1 MSAWLPTSPCTP
13 ADCAGHEGRTASVP
27 RAVLRLAAAV
37 ALILLGILGAP
48 PLRLLPERARHVLVR
63 AWAAALL
70 GAFGLRI
77 TVHGA
82 PGPGPGPGPG
92 GGRLI
97 VANHIS
103 WLDIPLVAAVLPSR
117 MLAKSDIRSWPVLG
131 PLSRQAGTLFIERDR
146 LRGLPATVGLLT
158 RALLDG
164 DRVTVYPEG
173 STWCGRAQGP
183 FRRAAFQAAL
193 DARVPVQ
200 PVRIS
205 YLLDDGGPAGAPA
218 FVGDDPLTA
227 SLWRIARARGVR
239 AEVRLLP
246 RVPPGR
252 YAHRRDLAAAAQAAV
267 LAEPVSVSP
276 AVAPLLS
283 GVPAQPSAPMPSAT
297 DSDRAK
303 RPDASVHQ
311 WVNSSPAEA
320 SSLRTPS

>member
-27 RAVLRLAAAV
+27 RAALRIAAAI
-37 ALILLGILGAP
+37 ALVLLGILGAP
-48 PLRLLPERARHVLVR
+48 PLRLLPERARRVLVR

-77 TVHGA
+77 TVHGT
-82 PGPGPGPGPG
+82 PGPGR
-92 GGRLI
+92 GRLI

-131 PLSRQAGTLFIERDR
+131 PLSRQAGTLYIERDR
-146 LRGLPATVGLLT
+146 LRSLPATVGLLT

-164 DRVTVYPEG
+164 DTVTVYPEG

-200 PVRIS
+200 PVRIT

-246 RVPPGR
+246 RIPPGR

-267 LAEPVSVSP
+267 LAEPVPVSP
-276 AVAPLLS
+276 PAAPLLP
-283 GVPAQPSAPMPSAT
+283 GVPSQPSVPMPSAT

-303 RPDASVHQ
+303 RPAASVHQ
-311 WVNSSPAEA
+311 WVNSSPAAA

>member
-13 ADCAGHEGRTASVP
+13 AVCAGHEGRTASVP
-27 RAVLRLAAAV
+27 RAVLRLAGAI
-37 ALILLGILGAP
+37 ALVLLGILGAP
-48 PLRLLPERARHVLVR
+48 PLRLLPERPRHVVVR

-77 TVHGA
+77 TVHGT
-82 PGPGPGPGPG
+82 PGPG

-131 PLSRQAGTLFIERDR
+131 PLSRQAGTLYIERDR
-146 LRGLPATVGLLT
+146 LRTLPATVDALA
-158 RALLDG
+158 RALLTG

-205 YLLDDGGPAGAPA
+205 YLVDDGGPAGAPA

-239 AEVRLLP
+239 AEVWLLP
-246 RVPPGR
+246 RIPPGR

-267 LAEPVSVSP
+267 LAEPAEPVP
-276 AVAPLLS
+276 ASRPATPPLLP
-283 GVPAQPSAPMPSAT
+283 GVPSQPSAPIPSAT

-303 RPDASVHQ
+303 RPAASVHQ